1 MSTYFLRGHVY
12 TMTLT
17 PSEPRR
23 RRIFTDAFKA
33 DAVAACQH
41 PGVSIAAIALARQ
54 LNANLLRRWV
64 QEAGG
69 EVPRRAASPKPTR
82 VRLPPPPS
90 APAAP
95 SPALVPVTVQAPA
108 SVPHT
113 DIRIE
118 VQRAGA
124 TINISWPLSE
134 AAACAQWL
142 REVLR

>member
-1 MSTYFLRGHVY
+1 
-12 TMTLT
+12 MTLT

-23 RRIFTDAFKA
+23 RRTYTDAFKA
-33 DAVAACQH
+33 DAVAASQH

-54 LNANLLRRWV
+54 LNANLLRRWI

-69 EVPRRAASPKPTR
+69 ELPSRAAASRPTPAQLSPP
-82 VRLPPPPS
+82 VS
-90 APAAP
+90 APT
-95 SPALVPVTVQAPA
+95 LVPVTVKAP
-108 SVPHT
+108 VITPHT

-124 TINISWPLSE
+124 TINISWPVAES
-134 AAACAQWL
+134 AACAQWL

>member
-1 MSTYFLRGHVY
+1 MSTNFLSGHVY

-23 RRIFTDAFKA
+23 RRTFTDAFKA

-41 PGVSIAAIALARQ
+41 PGVSISAIALARQ

-69 EVPRRAASPKPTR
+69 E
-82 VRLPPPPS
+82 LPS
-90 APAAP
+90 RAPAAKP
-95 SPALVPVTVQAPA
+95 GPARLPAPPAAPPALVPVTVQVPLPT
-108 SVPHT
+108 PHT

-134 AAACAQWL
+134 SAACAQWL

>member
-1 MSTYFLRGHVY
+1 MP
-12 TMTLT
+12 LT

-23 RRIFTDAFKA
+23 RRTYSDAFKA

-69 EVPRRAASPKPTR
+69 ELPSHTASSRRTPA
-82 VRLPPPPS
+82 LLPPPS
-90 APAAP
+90 AAP
-95 SPALVPVTVQAPA
+95 PTLVPVTVQSPVSA
-108 SVPHT
+108 PHT

-124 TINISWPLSE
+124 TINISWPLAES
-134 AAACAQWL
+134 AACAQWL

>member
-1 MSTYFLRGHVY
+1 
-12 TMTLT
+12 MTLT

-23 RRIFTDAFKA
+23 RRTYSDAFKA

-41 PGVSIAAIALARQ
+41 PGVSISAIALARQ

-64 QEAGG
+64 QEAGR
-69 EVPRRAASPKPTR
+69 ELPSRAVSPKPAPAK
-82 VRLPPPPS
+82 LQAPPTLVPITVQPS
-90 APAAP
+90 ATA
-95 SPALVPVTVQAPA
+95 
-108 SVPHT
+108 PHT

-118 VQRAGA
+118 IQKAGA
-124 TINISWPLSE
+124 TINISWPLTE

>member
-1 MSTYFLRGHVY
+1 MSTNFLSGHVY
-12 TMTLT
+12 TMTPT

-23 RRIFTDAFKA
+23 RRTFTDAFKA

-41 PGVSIAAIALARQ
+41 PGVSISAIALARQ

-69 EVPRRAASPKPTR
+69 ELPTRVVSPKPTPA
-82 VRLPPPPS
+82 RLAPP
-90 APAAP
+90 PAAP
-95 SPALVPVTVQAPA
+95 PTLVPVTVQAPA
-108 SVPHT
+108 STPHT

-118 VQRAGA
+118 VQKAGA

-134 AAACAQWL
+134 SATCAQWL

>member
-1 MSTYFLRGHVY
+1 MSTNILRGHVY

-23 RRIFTDAFKA
+23 RRTFTDAFKA

-69 EVPRRAASPKPTR
+69 SLSPRRPATKKTPP
-82 VRLPPPPS
+82 VRLLPPPAL
-90 APAAP
+90 APT
-95 SPALVPVTVQAPA
+95 LVPVTLQTPVTTAP
-108 SVPHT
+108 T

-118 VQRAGA
+118 VQKAGA
-124 TINISWPLSE
+124 AISISWPLAES
-134 AAACAQWL
+134 AACAHWL

>member
-1 MSTYFLRGHVY
+1 
-12 TMTLT
+12 MTLT

-23 RRIFTDAFKA
+23 RRTFTDAFKA

-41 PGVSIAAIALARQ
+41 PGVSIAAIAMARQ

-64 QEAGG
+64 KEAGG
-69 EVPRRAASPKPTR
+69 ELPSRTAPSRPTPA
-82 VRLPPPPS
+82 RLPPPP
-90 APAAP
+90 PT
-95 SPALVPVTVQAPA
+95 LVPVTLQAPVSA
-108 SVPHT
+108 PHT

-124 TINISWPLSE
+124 TINISWPLAES
-134 AAACAQWL
+134 AACAQWL